1 MHRHQ
6 PVGSLCLSLRARI
19 VGFLFSLVCSI
30 FCSQAIAQTQNPS
43 ASSADATAVLAQ
55 ISNAFSGNKPVSH
68 VQMSGNAIWYSG
80 GSQDTGTATL
90 TASAS
95 GGAQMQLSMTQKGT
109 WTETQSDIGFGMN
122 CGWSGSDGVA
132 HSGDALNCLKPVV
145 WFLPSL
151 SLQSSRIPSGV
162 GAADLGMG
170 TVGSGSYHHLQL
182 QAVLSDMPNQLLTDS
197 VQASTVDIGLDPHT
211 LLASVLRYQVHP
223 DNGAQVQIPIE
234 VRYSNYQTVNG
245 VVVPFTI
252 ERYLNG
258 SLQLQITINSA
269 SIN

>member
-1 MHRHQ
+1 MQ
-6 PVGSLCLSLRARI
+6 LCAVPQSILRLRAFI
-19 VGFLFSLVCSI
+19 FASCAILLFLGTAAWGQSS
-30 FCSQAIAQTQNPS
+30 STQS
-43 ASSADATAVLAQ
+43 TDATATLAQ

-68 VQMSGNAIWYSG
+68 VQLSGSATWYSG
-80 GSQDTGTATL
+80 GNQDTGTATL

-95 GGAQMQLSMTQKGT
+95 GGAQMQLSMTQKGA
-109 WTETQSDIGFGMN
+109 WTETQSDIGFGMD
-122 CGWSGSDGVA
+122 CGWAGSDGVL

-151 SLQSSRIPSGV
+151 SLQSSQIPSGI

-170 TVGSGSYHHLQL
+170 TVGPGSYHHLQL
-182 QAVLSDMPNQLLTDS
+182 QAVLSDMPNRLLTDS

-223 DNGAQVQIPIE
+223 DSGAQVQIPIE
-234 VRYSNYQTVNG
+234 IRYSNYQTVNG

-252 ERYLNG
+252 QRYLNG